1 MEDIVKGHD
10 RNGHVRFISCLW
22 YVGLDIPLCHNSCKG

>member
-10 RNGHVRFISCLW
+10 RNGHVRFTRFLW
-22 YVGLDIPLCHNSCKG
+22 YVGLDITIVSQFL